1 MKSGFISVVGRAN
14 VGKST
19 LMAKI
24 LGEKISIISN
34 KAQTT
39 RDKIQIIYNDEE
51 SQIIF
56 IDTPGIQTPSNK
68 LQEKLFEFSEES
80 LKESDIVTFVVDNS
94 LEIGRLD
101 NEIIGMLDRIH
112 VPKILVINKVDLLR
126 EGELDQIKAKYEDM
140 DMFDEIIGISALEDK
155 NIKAY
160 IETIKS
166 MLDEGPA
173 YYDRDMITDKSE
185 RFIVSEIIREK
196 ALNNLSEE
204 VPHGIA
210 VRIDN
215 FKERDNKKLIDIDAT
230 IIVERNS
237 HKEIVIG
244 KGGSMV
250 KKIGMEAR
258 KEIETFLASKVN
270 LKLWVKVE
278 KDWRK
283 KEKMVDRFGYK
294 WPIRCDW
301 LYPKR
306 IPLQGNKQ
314 NLRSFHQGIWQDFYN
329 SQGDYEK

>member
-19 LMAKI
+19 LMEKI
-24 LGEKISIISN
+24 LREKISIISN
-34 KAQTT
+34 KPQTT
-39 RDKIQIIYNDEE
+39 RDKIQIIYNDED

-56 IDTPGIQTPSNK
+56 IDTPGIQTPKNK
-68 LQEKLFEFSEES
+68 LQEKLFEFSEDS
-80 LKESDIVTFVVDNS
+80 LKESDIVTFIVDNS
-94 LEIGRLD
+94 MEIGRLD
-101 NEIIGMLDRIH
+101 NEIIEMLKRVH
-112 VPKILVINKVDLLR
+112 VPKILLINKTDLLN
-126 EGELDQIKAKYEDM
+126 EGEFEQIKEKYETM
-140 DMFDEIIGISALEDK
+140 DMFEHIIGISALEDN
-155 NIKAY
+155 NIDRY

-196 ALNNLSEE
+196 ALNNLSAE

-215 FKERDNKKLIDIDAT
+215 FKQRDNKNLIDIDAT
-230 IIVERNS
+230 IIVEKNS

-244 KGGSMV
+244 KGGSMI
-250 KKIGMEAR
+250 KQIGIEAR
-258 KEIETFLASKVN
+258 KEIEKFLDSKVN

-283 KEKMVDRFGYK
+283 KEKLVDRFGYK
-294 WPIRCDW
+294 WSFWYYRFC
-301 LYPKR
+301 PK
-306 IPLQGNKQ
+306 
-314 NLRSFHQGIWQDFYN
+314 GI
-329 SQGDYEK
+329 SL

>member
-19 LMAKI
+19 LMEKI
-24 LGEKISIISN
+24 LREKISIISN
-34 KAQTT
+34 KPQTT
-39 RDKIQIIYNDEE
+39 RDKIQIIYNDED

-56 IDTPGIQTPSNK
+56 IDTPGIQTPQNK

-80 LKESDIVTFVVDNS
+80 LKESDIVTFIVDNS

-101 NEIIGMLDRIH
+101 SEIIEMLKRIH
-112 VPKILVINKVDLLR
+112 VPKILLINKIDLLS
-126 EGELDQIKAKYEDM
+126 ESEFEQIKNKFEDM
-140 DMFDEIIGISALEDK
+140 QMFDHIIGISALEDK
-155 NIKAY
+155 NIDQY
-160 IETIKS
+160 IETIKE

-196 ALNNLSEE
+196 ALNNLNEE

-215 FKERDNKKLIDIDAT
+215 FKQRDNKNLIDIDAT
-230 IIVERNS
+230 IIVEKNS

-250 KKIGMEAR
+250 KQIGIEAR
-258 KEIETFLASKVN
+258 KEIEVFLDSKVN

-283 KEKMVDRFGYK
+283 KEKLVDRFGYK
-294 WPIRCDW
+294 WSFWCDRFC
-301 LYPKR
+301 PKR
-306 IPLQGNKQ
+306 IPLQGN
-314 NLRSFHQGIWQDFYN
+314 
-329 SQGDYEK
+329 

>member
-1 MKSGFISVVGRAN
+1 MKSGFIAVVGRAN

-19 LMAKI
+19 LMEKI
-24 LGEKISIISN
+24 LKEKISIISN

-39 RDKIQIIYNDEE
+39 RDKIQIIYNDSE

-56 IDTPGIQTPSNK
+56 IDTPGIQNPKNK
-68 LQEKLFEFSEES
+68 LQEKLFQFSEES
-80 LKESDIVTFVVDNS
+80 IKEADIITFVVDNS
-94 LEIGRLD
+94 LEIGKLD
-101 NEIIGMLDRIH
+101 SQIIEMLEKINL
-112 VPKILVINKVDLLR
+112 PKILLINKIDLLKD
-126 EGELDQIKAKYEDM
+126 EEIEQIKNNYENLAI
-140 DMFDEIIGISALEDK
+140 FDKIIGISALNDS
-155 NIKAY
+155 NVDYY
-160 IETIKS
+160 IETIKE

-210 VRIDN
+210 VRIDD
-215 FKERDNKKLIDIDAT
+215 FKKRENKNLIDINAT

-244 KGGSMV
+244 KAGSMV
-250 KKIGMEAR
+250 KKIGTEAR
-258 KEIETFLASKVN
+258 KEIETFLSSKVN

-283 KEKMVDRFGYK
+283 KEKLVDRFGYK
-294 WPIRCDW
+294 
-301 LYPKR
+301 
-306 IPLQGNKQ
+306 
-314 NLRSFHQGIWQDFYN
+314 
-329 SQGDYEK
+329 

>member
-19 LMAKI
+19 LMEKI
-24 LGEKISIISN
+24 LKEKISIISN
-34 KAQTT
+34 KPQTT
-39 RDKIQIIYNDEE
+39 RDKIQIIYNDND

-56 IDTPGIQTPSNK
+56 IDTPGIQTPQNK

-101 NEIIGMLDRIH
+101 NKIIEMLKVIN
-112 VPKILVINKVDLLR
+112 VPKILLINKIDLLNQY
-126 EGELDQIKAKYEDM
+126 EYQQIKQKYEDM
-140 DMFDEIIGISALEDK
+140 NMFDDIIGISALANN
-155 NIKAY
+155 NIDQY
-160 IETIKS
+160 IERIKE

-196 ALNNLSEE
+196 ALNNLSAE

-215 FKERDNKKLIDIDAT
+215 FKQRENKNLIDIDAT
-230 IIVERNS
+230 IIVEKNS

-244 KGGSMV
+244 KAGSMV
-250 KKIGMEAR
+250 KKIGMNSR
-258 KEIETFLASKVN
+258 KEIEKFLDSKVN

-283 KEKMVDRFGYK
+283 KEKLVDRFGYK
-294 WPIRCDW
+294 
-301 LYPKR
+301 
-306 IPLQGNKQ
+306 
-314 NLRSFHQGIWQDFYN
+314 
-329 SQGDYEK
+329 

>member
-19 LMAKI
+19 LMEKI
-24 LGEKISIISN
+24 LREKISIISN
-34 KAQTT
+34 KPQTT
-39 RDKIQIIYNDEE
+39 RDKIQIIYNDED

-56 IDTPGIQTPSNK
+56 IDTPGIQTPKNK
-68 LQEKLFEFSEES
+68 LQEKLFEFSEDS
-80 LKESDIVTFVVDNS
+80 LKESDIVTFIVDNS
-94 LEIGRLD
+94 MEIGRLD
-101 NEIIGMLDRIH
+101 NEIIEMLKRVH
-112 VPKILVINKVDLLR
+112 VPKILLINKTDLLN
-126 EGELDQIKAKYEDM
+126 EGEFEQIKEKYETM
-140 DMFDEIIGISALEDK
+140 DMFEHIIGISALEDN
-155 NIKAY
+155 NIDRY

-196 ALNNLSEE
+196 ALNNLSAE

-215 FKERDNKKLIDIDAT
+215 FKQRDNKNLIDIDAT
-230 IIVERNS
+230 IIVEKNS

-244 KGGSMV
+244 KGGSMI
-250 KKIGMEAR
+250 KQIGIEAR
-258 KEIETFLASKVN
+258 KEIEKFLDSKVN

-283 KEKMVDRFGYK
+283 KEKLVDRFGYK
-294 WPIRCDW
+294 
-301 LYPKR
+301 
-306 IPLQGNKQ
+306 
-314 NLRSFHQGIWQDFYN
+314 
-329 SQGDYEK
+329 

>member
-1 MKSGFISVVGRAN
+1 MKSGFIAVVGRAN

-19 LMAKI
+19 LMEKI
-24 LGEKISIISN
+24 LREKISIISN

-39 RDKIQIIYNDEE
+39 RDKIQIIYNDSE

-56 IDTPGIQTPSNK
+56 IDTPGIQNPKNK
-68 LQEKLFEFSEES
+68 LQEKLFQFSEES
-80 LKESDIVTFVVDNS
+80 IKEADIITFVVDNS
-94 LEIGRLD
+94 LEIGKLD
-101 NEIIGMLDRIH
+101 SQIIEMLEKINL
-112 VPKILVINKVDLLR
+112 PKILLINKIDLLKD
-126 EGELDQIKAKYEDM
+126 EEIEQIKNNYENLAI
-140 DMFDEIIGISALEDK
+140 FDKIIGISALKDS
-155 NIKAY
+155 NVDYY
-160 IETIKS
+160 IETIKE

-210 VRIDN
+210 VRIDD
-215 FKERDNKKLIDIDAT
+215 FKKRENKNLIDINAT

-244 KGGSMV
+244 KAGSMV
-250 KKIGMEAR
+250 KKIGTEAR
-258 KEIETFLASKVN
+258 KEIETFLSSKVN

-283 KEKMVDRFGYK
+283 KEKLVDRFGYK
-294 WPIRCDW
+294 
-301 LYPKR
+301 
-306 IPLQGNKQ
+306 
-314 NLRSFHQGIWQDFYN
+314 
-329 SQGDYEK
+329 